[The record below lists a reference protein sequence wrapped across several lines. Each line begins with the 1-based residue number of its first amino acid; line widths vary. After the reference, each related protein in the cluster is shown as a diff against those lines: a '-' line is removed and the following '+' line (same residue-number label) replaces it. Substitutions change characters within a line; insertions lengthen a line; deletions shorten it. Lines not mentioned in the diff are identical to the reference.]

1 MSRRKE
7 NYNVE
12 VPGEIVDKVKTVAN
26 QLNFLWDPVCPFRSL
41 YIWLMIFMV
50 VYYTAWVPDTFYEIH
65 DDNKS
70 LKATTVTPKDRVYLV
85 LSILFGGFVGSRIIQ
100 EGCNRVGPLWAILW
114 FLVALMIPTFFSQ
127 IALAFAEKSTLPSA
141 LVLLDAINKSTPLP
155 TI

>member
-12 VPGEIVDKVKTVAN
+12 VPGELVDRVKTVTN

-50 VYYTAWVPDTFYEIH
+50 IYYTAWVPDTFYEIH
-65 DDNKS
+65 DDKKS
-70 LKATTVTPKDRVYLV
+70 LKETNVTSRDRVYLV
-85 LSILFGGFVGSRIIQ
+85 LSVLIGGWVGSRIIQ

-114 FLVALMIPTFFSQ
+114 FLVALMIPTFLSQ
-127 IALAFAEKSTLPSA
+127 IALAFVEKKTLPSA
-141 LVLLDAINKSTPLP
+141 LVLLDAINKSAPLP
-155 TI
+155 KI